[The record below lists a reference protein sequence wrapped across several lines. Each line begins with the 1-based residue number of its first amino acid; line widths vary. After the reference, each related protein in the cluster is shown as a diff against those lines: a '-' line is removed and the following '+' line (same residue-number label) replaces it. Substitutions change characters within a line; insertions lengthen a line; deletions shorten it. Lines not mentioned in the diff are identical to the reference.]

1 MKYLSFIIIIACFAS
16 CRNAVPELKKMQGD
30 FTETGIV
37 NISIGIPLPLYAGPD
52 DTKPFDEVTFSR
64 VLFGKDKGRMTMKTS
79 YLKDRL
85 KPYQMGGGSSD
96 DEGKQL
102 INSGLGPSSACLTF
116 RVVSS
121 TPQYFEVLINDFTKE
136 IAYIKKEGREVFN
149 SKNEYFSR
157 INEKQQKFPA
167 SYFLYESWTD
177 YLKRCEYISI
187 DDYEVYN
194 TPNGKVLE
202 KIVAGDVYKVVD
214 VNGNWAKVIKKDNPV
229 WVLWR
234 KNNNLNITPIEYTME

>member
-1 MKYLSFIIIIACFAS
+1 MKYLSFIILIACFAS
-16 CRNAVPELKKMQGD
+16 CRNAPLNLKKMQGD

-37 NISIGIPLPLYAGPD
+37 TVSIDTPLLLYAGPD
-52 DTKPFDEVTFSR
+52 DTTSFDEITFSR
-64 VLFGKDKGRMTMKTS
+64 VLFGKDKGSMSIKTS

-121 TPQYFEVLINDFTKE
+121 TPQYFKVLINDAKE
-136 IAYIKKEGREVFN
+136 TAYLKKEGREVFN

-187 DDYEVYN
+187 NNYEVYN
-194 TPNGKVLE
+194 APDGKILE

-234 KNNNLNITPIEYTME
+234 KNNNLNIIPIEYTME